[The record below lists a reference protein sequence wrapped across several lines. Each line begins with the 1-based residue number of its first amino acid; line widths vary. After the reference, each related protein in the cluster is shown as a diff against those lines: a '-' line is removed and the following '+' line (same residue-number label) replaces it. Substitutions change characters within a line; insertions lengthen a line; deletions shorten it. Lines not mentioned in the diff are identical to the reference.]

1 MSSFEK
7 NVSFHALDVSI
18 WMNDRPTLVR
28 KSMDQIFNL
37 TGAGKLH
44 AARPLHVYGID
55 YTENAFRY
63 LQDGRHIGKI
73 IIKNKKKLPIPVG
86 AALVCSQSFH

>member
-7 NVSFHALDVSI
+7 NVSFFVLDVSI

-28 KSMDQIFNL
+28 KSMDQIFDL
-37 TGAGKLH
+37 IGAGKLH

-55 YTENAFRY
+55 DTENAIRY
-63 LQDGRHIGKI
+63 LQEGRHIGKTVI
-73 IIKNKKKLPIPVG
+73 ETKKELPVPVG
-86 AALVCSQSFH
+86 AALVFSQSFH